1 MNFQI
6 GGISDKIL
14 EIINCINNNSN
25 QLAMEDI

>member
-6 GGISDKIL
+6 GGMSDKIL